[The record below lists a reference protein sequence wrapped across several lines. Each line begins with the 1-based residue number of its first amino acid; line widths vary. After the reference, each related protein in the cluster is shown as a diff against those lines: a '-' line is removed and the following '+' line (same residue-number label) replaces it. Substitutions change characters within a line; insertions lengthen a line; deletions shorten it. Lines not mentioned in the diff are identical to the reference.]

1 MFRLANQRSDRF
13 VPINHVRKIVLLLKS
28 KRLNAEILAH
38 SHLKFH
44 TGVSCDVLNLLALFS
59 RLFLFDANV
68 LTINFF
74 KDLIDFCGFSF

>member
-1 MFRLANQRSDRF
+1 M
-13 VPINHVRKIVLLLKS
+13 PINHVRKIVLLLKS
-28 KRLNAEILAH
+28 KRLKAEILAH

-59 RLFLFDANV
+59 RLFLV